1 MQLGDVPVAGYAS
14 LRLCQFGVMPILG
27 YVSSGLCQ
35 LTDVSVEYVKQSDFL
50 GTILILSS
58 YFKRRIF
65 FFITNVKNHSL
76 STIFL

>member
-65 FFITNVKNHSL
+65 FL
-76 STIFL
+76 SRM